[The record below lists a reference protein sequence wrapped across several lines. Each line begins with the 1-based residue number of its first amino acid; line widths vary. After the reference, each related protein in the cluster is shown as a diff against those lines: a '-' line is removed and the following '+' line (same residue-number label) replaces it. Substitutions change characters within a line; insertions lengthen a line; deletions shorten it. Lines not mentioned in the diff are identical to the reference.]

1 MKIYHNPRCRKSRE
15 ALQMIQATGKEV
27 EVIEYLKKPLSAP
40 QLHDVIKL
48 LGIAPEALIRKNEAI
63 FKENFKGKSMTD
75 DAWIKAMVEH
85 PKLMERPIVV
95 DGTRAVIGRPPEN
108 VKKLL

>member
-1 MKIYHNPRCRKSRE
+1 
-15 ALQMIQATGKEV
+15 
-27 EVIEYLKKPLSAP
+27 
-40 QLHDVIKL
+40 LHDVIEL